1 LIALVTGGSRGIG
14 AAMVQALRDAGHTV
28 AVIARSKQAIDCD
41 MYIQRDLTDEYFY
54 PAGVIEQVVSTLGG
68 LDVLVNNAGAQHHE
82 STLTYSLT
90 DWRKQLELML
100 TVPFVLSQAAAG
112 YMLEHNGGHI
122 VNVLSTSAFQGARYI
137 PGYVAAKH
145 GLLGL
150 TRAMAIEFAPK
161 VHINGIAPGL
171 TQTSMVDEYIPADRR
186 RMLESITPAG
196 RFGQPEEIAGALLY
210 ILGASYLYGQ
220 TITVDGG
227 WSVKNIA

>member
-1 LIALVTGGSRGIG
+1 
-14 AAMVQALRDAGHTV
+14 
-28 AVIARSKQAIDCD
+28 

-122 VNVLSTSAFQGARYI
+122 VNILSTSAFQGARYI

-161 VHINGIAPGL
+161 VHINSIAPGL
-171 TQTSMVDEYIPADRR
+171 VVTEMTQTYIPPERR
-186 RMLESITPAG
+186 ALLEGITPAG

-210 ILGASYLYGQ
+210 LIQSSYVYGQ

>member
-161 VHINGIAPGL
+161 VRINAIAPGL
-171 TQTSMVDEYIPADRR
+171 VVTEMTQTYIPPERR
-186 RMLESITPAG
+186 VLLEGITPAG

-210 ILGASYLYGQ
+210 IIGASYLYGQ